1 MGFSI
6 ERVVVV
12 FESIGVD
19 KTSEGDQY
27 FEEIYMDDIWAVL
40 LA

>member
-19 KTSEGDQY
+19 KMSEGDQY
-27 FEEIYMDDIWAVL
+27 FEEIYMDDILAVL

>member
-19 KTSEGDQY
+19 KMSEGDQD
-27 FEEIYMDDIWAVL
+27 FEQLYMDDILAVL